1 MDLSSFL
8 RRLRYEAMPSIPES
22 EEEADMAGGRRATA
36 ASADRPSVPWC
47 LSHQDVHFLK
57 RRLLIDPEI

>member
-22 EEEADMAGGRRATA
+22 EEEAAWRAA
-36 ASADRPSVPWC
+36 DEIEASIDRPSVPWH
-47 LSHQDVHFLK
+47 LSHQDVDFLK
-57 RRLLIDPEI
+57 RRLRIDPEI